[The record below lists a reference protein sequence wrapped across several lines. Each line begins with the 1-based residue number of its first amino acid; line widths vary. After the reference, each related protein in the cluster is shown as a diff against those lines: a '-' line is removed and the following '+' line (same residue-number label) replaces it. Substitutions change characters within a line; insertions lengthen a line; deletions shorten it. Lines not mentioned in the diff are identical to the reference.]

1 MLDNMINLRS
11 KHEEEKDNSNQD
23 EDSDDE
29 KALMT
34 TLIDSDLHQESEY
47 DDLWVAIRA
56 TMTKIDH
63 YIILMQD
70 TIR

>member
-1 MLDNMINLRS
+1 MINLRS

-23 EDSDDE
+23 EGSDDE

-47 DDLWVAIRA
+47 DDL
-56 TMTKIDH
+56 
-63 YIILMQD
+63 
-70 TIR
+70 